1 MKKQFILSAFL
12 LFVLAYI
19 VYEFLH
25 KSKRNDVMRF
35 TNKSLQMIKISYISI
50 LNTYKISAQKDMNHL
65 LENKDVM
72 ELLKKFKY
80 ASQSEKNL
88 IRGKIYRLLY
98 KQYNTMR
105 NLNIRQFHFH
115 TPEGKSLLRFHKP
128 HRSGDSLMDIRES
141 IRVANILKEK
151 ISGFE
156 GGKVYPGFRYV
167 FPILYQGE
175 HLGSVEFSI
184 AFESIEK
191 ELNNV
196 LPSLGYQLILSKR
209 ESYNKVFDW
218 HKDYFIKSIISQE
231 YYIENPEI
239 SLVTKKLQNNP
250 TVKKLE
256 EYIRTHTD
264 IINSKI
270 ETKQSFSLPIVLDHI
285 GYMIHFIDI
294 KNTKNIHSAYIV
306 AYSNFN
312 ELIDI
317 NRKYTIFCILLST
330 AIFLIFFLIVIVSRQ
345 LHTLSF
351 QKENLQHLLDE
362 QENIVILSSGEL
374 ITYANQKFFDFFNIK
389 SLNEFLVEYKC
400 VCEKFIEDDRFFH
413 LGKLED
419 PKDWVQAI
427 RLLPKSKS
435 IVAMMGE
442 DLQLHSFSLSISI
455 YEHNIYI
462 LSFSDIS
469 ATMIEQMKL
478 REKTLHDTLTNTY
491 NREYFEQNIK
501 QIKIDYTKTGNQLA
515 LCMLDIDFFKK
526 VNDTYGHDIG
536 DKVLI
541 ELVDTI
547 NRFSRKEDIL
557 IRWGGEEFIMI
568 FKIHSQ
574 EALALVLE
582 NLRQAIEK
590 HLFKRVKNITC
601 SLGCSIYIPNE
612 AIENTIKRADEALYR
627 AKDSGRNR
635 IIIL

>member
-1 MKKQFILSAFL
+1 MKKQFIVSSFL

-25 KSKRNDVMRF
+25 KSKRNDVMYL
-35 TNKSLQMIKISYISI
+35 TTKSLQMINTSYTSI
-50 LNTYKISAQKDMNHL
+50 LNTYKVSAQKDMNYL
-65 LENKDVM
+65 LENEAVM
-72 ELLKKFKY
+72 ELLKEFKY
-80 ASQSEKNL
+80 ASKSQKNL

-98 KQYNTMR
+98 KQYKTMK

-128 HRSGDSLMDIRES
+128 SQSGDSLIDSRES
-141 IRVANILKEK
+141 IRVANVLKK
-151 ISGFE
+151 KMSGFE
-156 GGKVYPGFRYV
+156 GGRIYSGFRYV

-191 ELNNV
+191 ELNEV

-209 ESYNKVFDW
+209 ESYDKVFDW
-218 HKDYFIKSIISQE
+218 HKDYFSKSIISKE
-231 YYIENPEI
+231 YYIENPKI

-250 TVKKLE
+250 MIKKLE
-256 EYIRTHTD
+256 EYIKIHRD

-270 ETKQSFSLPIVLDHI
+270 QVKQSFTLPLVLDHI

-294 KNTKNIHSAYIV
+294 KNTKNIHAAYIV
-306 AYSNFN
+306 AYSNFD
-312 ELIDI
+312 EIIEI
-317 NRKYTIFCILLST
+317 NQKYMIFFILLST

-345 LHTLSF
+345 LHILSF

-362 QENIVILSSGEL
+362 QENIVLLSSGEL
-374 ITYANQKFFDFFNIK
+374 ITYANQKFFNFFNIK
-389 SLNEFLVEYKC
+389 KLDEFLVDYKC
-400 VCEKFIEDDRFFH
+400 ICDKFIEDDRFFH

-419 PKDWVQAI
+419 PKSWVQVI

-435 IVAMMGE
+435 IVAMMGQ
-442 DLQLHSFSLSISI
+442 DLQVHSFSISISI
-455 YEHNIYI
+455 YEHDIYI

-469 ATMIEQMKL
+469 ATMIEQMEL
-478 REKTLHDTLTNTY
+478 REKTLHDKLTNTY
-491 NREYFEQNIK
+491 NREYFEQNIE
-501 QIKIDYTKTGNQLA
+501 QIKIDYTKIGNQLA

-547 NRFSRKEDIL
+547 NRSSRKEDIL
-557 IRWGGEEFIMI
+557 IRWGGEEFIII

-574 EALALVLE
+574 QGLTLALE
-582 NLRQAIEK
+582 NLRLSIEK
-590 HLFKRVKNITC
+590 HLFNRVQNITC
-601 SLGCSIYIPNE
+601 SLGCSIYIKNE
-612 AIENTIKRADEALYR
+612 AIERTIKRADEALYM